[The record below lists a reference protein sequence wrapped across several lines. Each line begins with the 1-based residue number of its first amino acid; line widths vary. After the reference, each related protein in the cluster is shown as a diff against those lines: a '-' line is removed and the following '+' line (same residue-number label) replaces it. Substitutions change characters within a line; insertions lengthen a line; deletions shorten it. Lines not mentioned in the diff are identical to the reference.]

1 MNRKITALGILLIA
15 GLIVAGVSGALALVT
30 ETHTADKV
38 INTQNSVKSNKDVK
52 VTIED
57 AKKIALLAVPG
68 TIVKAEQKNEKE
80 NVVYNIEIVNG
91 KTTIAVKIDA
101 TTGKVLENEIED

>member
-1 MNRKITALGILLIA
+1 MNRTITALGLLLLASVVIA
-15 GLIVAGVSGALALVT
+15 GASGALTSVT
-30 ETHTADKV
+30 KTQTADKAIDTQSSV
-38 INTQNSVKSNKDVK
+38 IENKDVK

-68 TIVKAEQKNEKE
+68 TIVKEELKTEKG
-80 NVVYNIEIVNG
+80 NAVYNIEIRNG
-91 KTTIAVKIDA
+91 KTISAVKIDT